1 MKLVV
6 AAVGHRMPTWV
17 DDGFAEYAKR
27 MPREAPLELLAVK
40 AEPRNSGKPVEALMA
55 AEAERLRAA
64 LPDQCRRVVLDEHG
78 EDITTD
84 KLAKRLAAWAREGDN
99 VAFVIGGPDGL
110 DPGFKRSA
118 HETLRL
124 SSLTLPH
131 GMVRVILAEALYR
144 ASSLLRG
151 HPYHR
156 E

>member
-1 MKLVV
+1 MV
-6 AAVGHRMPTWV
+6 AAVGHRMPAWV
-17 DDGFAEYAKR
+17 DEGFAEYAKR
-27 MPREAPLELLAVK
+27 MPREAPIELVAVK
-40 AEPRNSGKPVEALMA
+40 AEPRTSGKPVAALMA

-64 LPDQCRRVVLDEHG
+64 LPGQCRRIVLDEHG
-78 EDITTD
+78 EDVTTD
-84 KLAKRLAAWAREGDN
+84 RLAKRMAAWAREGAD

-110 DPGFKRSA
+110 DPDFKKSA
-118 HETLRL
+118 HEMLRL

>member
-1 MKLVV
+1 MKLLI
-6 AAVGHRMPTWV
+6 AAVGHRMPAWV

-27 MPREAPLELLAVK
+27 MPRESPLELLAVK
-40 AEPRNSGKPVEALMA
+40 AEPRNSGKPVDALMA

-64 LPDQCRRVVLDEHG
+64 LPNQCRRVVLDEHG

-84 KLAKRLAAWAREGDN
+84 KLAKRMAGWAREGDD
-99 VAFVIGGPDGL
+99 VAFLIGGPDGL
-110 DPGFKRSA
+110 DASIKKSA

-144 ASSLLRG
+144 ATSLLKG